1 MRKQTFKKRSSEK
14 EDSMIRRTFS
24 LMAGGALLAA
34 LLLGSA
40 PASAQ
45 AKKVV
50 VAIPGIPPIFSVTIA
65 FVAEKQGFFKKHGA
79 TVEIRPFDNGTAAAR
94 AVVAGDIDMA
104 WSPTPPV
111 INQISNA
118 DVPLVAVY
126 GMPNPDWIVGTTET
140 GKTCKDLVGQDVG
153 VDSIGG
159 ARSVALRSML
169 TGCPGVKIEDTKQVA
184 LGSSSGPALIAGRL
198 QYAVLHLD
206 DLAEIE
212 AQGKKLNILLAQKQT
227 NPTSHYL
234 MLVVRKENLKT
245 NRDAIVRTL
254 AGMIEAA
261 HFMQDPKNADAVA
274 EAASVTGHNQEVNK
288 AALKAFLGIDFLAA
302 KDDGLP
308 RNKLEAT
315 AALMKKIGSINPDKQ
330 PVTYENLVDGSIWND
345 ANAMVK

>member
-1 MRKQTFKKRSSEK
+1 
-14 EDSMIRRTFS
+14 MIRKTFN
-24 LMAGGALLAA
+24 LLAGSALLAA
-34 LLLGSA
+34 ALMAAA

-45 AKKVV
+45 DKIQGKKIVLAV
-50 VAIPGIPPIFSVTIA
+50 PGIPPIFSVTIA
-65 FVAEKQGFFKKHGA
+65 YVAQKEGFFKKHGA
-79 TVEIRPFDNGTAAAR
+79 DVEIHPFDNGTAAAR
-94 AVVAGDIDMA
+94 AVVGGDIDLA
-104 WSPTPPV
+104 FSPTPPV

-118 DVPLVAVY
+118 GVPIVAIY
-126 GMPNPDWIVGTTET
+126 GLPNPDWVIGTTEE
-140 GKTCKDLVGQDVG
+140 GKTCKDLIGQDIG

-184 LGSSSGPALIAGRL
+184 LGSSAGPAMIAGRL
-198 QYAVLHLD
+198 QFAVLHLD

-212 AQGKKLNILLAQKQT
+212 AQGKKLHILLAQNKT

-234 MLVVRKENLKT
+234 MLIVRKDNLAK

-254 AGMIEAA
+254 AGLIEAA

-274 EAASVTGHNQEVNK
+274 EAASITGHSNAVSK
-288 AALKAFLGIDFLAA
+288 AALKEFLAIDFWAT

-315 AALMKKIGSINPDKQ
+315 AKLMKKIGAINPDKE
-330 PVTYENLVDGSIWND
+330 PVTYEALVDTSVWKD